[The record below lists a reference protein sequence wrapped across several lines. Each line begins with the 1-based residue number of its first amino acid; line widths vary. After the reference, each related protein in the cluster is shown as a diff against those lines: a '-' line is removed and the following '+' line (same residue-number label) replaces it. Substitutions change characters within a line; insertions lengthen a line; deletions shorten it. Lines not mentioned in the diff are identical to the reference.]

1 MLILLVWKQNNAKLA
16 KGNGFRKVK
25 IKGGNLEKKK
35 TVLSLIELPQSR
47 SQQKENKVPAVLLNS
62 PLF

>member
-16 KGNGFRKVK
+16 RRSGFRKFK
-25 IKGGNLEKKK
+25 IKGGNLEKK
-35 TVLSLIELPQSR
+35 TVLSFVELPRAR
-47 SQQKENKVPAVLLNS
+47 SPQKGKKVSAVLLNS